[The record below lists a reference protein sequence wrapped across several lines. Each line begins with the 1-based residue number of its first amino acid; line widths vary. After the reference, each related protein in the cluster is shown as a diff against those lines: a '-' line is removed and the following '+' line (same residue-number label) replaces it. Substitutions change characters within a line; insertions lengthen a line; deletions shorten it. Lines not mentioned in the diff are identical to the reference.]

1 MKDIPRDPQTNY
13 TNKFNKYLT
22 TTLTGRCLKKLGK
35 QLAKSSLKTR
45 ALIAIILLMILPAG
59 IILVLMEVMSRQEL
73 IMYLCLHF
81 SLCIAFCSPLAKW
94 LSELLVY
101 RELRAMNTFCVSL
114 KHGKLDQR
122 LELFQQNAAATP
134 DELTRLQQNLNWLA
148 HSVAKREHS
157 LTRSLAQTHKD
168 KERLNLLSY
177 TDHLTGLFN
186 KRFFELKLIE
196 ACSKCLSCKTPLH
209 LMLIDCDH
217 FKEVNDQLGHQ
228 EGDRL
233 LAGLGQIINSSVRG
247 GTDFPFRFGGDEFGA
262 IMVGIDSFRCE
273 QVAERIRNRFA
284 ELKVGRASL
293 SIGISKL
300 CCQSKDPETEA
311 QSLVATA
318 DKALYFAKNT
328 GRDKVISPAR
338 YKEISQQL

>member
-1 MKDIPRDPQTNY
+1 LFTAIKLNY
-13 TNKFNKYLT
+13 LENL
-22 TTLTGRCLKKLGK
+22 LS
-35 QLAKSSLKTR
+35 KSSLKTR
-45 ALIAIILLMILPAG
+45 VLIAIILVLILPAG
-59 IILVLMEVMSRQEL
+59 IVLVLIEVMSKQEL
-73 IMYLCLHF
+73 LMYLCLHF
-81 SLCIAFCSPLAKW
+81 SLCIAFCSPLAEW
-94 LSELLVY
+94 LSEALVN
-101 RELRAMNTFCVSL
+101 RELRAMNTFCVNL

-122 LELFQQNAAATP
+122 LELFQQNATTIP

-148 HSVAKREHS
+148 HSVAKREYS
-157 LTRSLAQTHKD
+157 LTRTLAQTHKD

-217 FKEVNDQLGHQ
+217 FKEVNDQFGHQ

-262 IMVGIDSFRCE
+262 IMIGVDSCRCE
-273 QVAERIRNRFA
+273 QVAERIRNRFS

-300 CCQSKDPETEA
+300 CSQTKDPETEA
-311 QSLVATA
+311 KSLVATA
-318 DKALYFAKNT
+318 DRALYFAKNT

-338 YKEISQQL
+338 YKEIAQEL